1 MSTDFESL
9 LKETGFADEV
19 RKFIKQAKTGEL
31 KTKDLYS
38 DKIFSYK
45 LKVSF
50 GQGNIAQIPW
60 IAFLG
65 EGQEVS
71 DGIYPVFLYY
81 KTSDHL
87 VLSYGISETKSPKKN
102 WSDSILKNK
111 TVFQHMREK
120 GFPLKRY
127 GTSYVAAV
135 YDNASQIVNE
145 PSFDTTL
152 YHDLGRVLQNYQH
165 TLESEGSAN
174 DSPEAT
180 IPEDTPMLNQILFGP
195 PGTGKTYATV
205 STALS
210 ILDKDYYELNQSNR
224 SALKIRFEQ
233 LREDGFI
240 SFVTFHQS
248 FTYEDF
254 VEGLRP
260 SIGASKQLE
269 YHVEPGIFKR
279 ICNDAAA
286 SPSKPYV
293 LIIDEINRGNV
304 SRIFGELITLIET
317 SKRKGED
324 EEIVTKLPYSKEIFS
339 VPNNVYII
347 GTMNTADRSLSGLD
361 IALRRRFIF
370 RETPPK
376 PELLEDI
383 NIEGVNVGNMLS
395 VMNNRIQVLLNA
407 DHCLGHAYF
416 IPLKKNPTLEHL
428 SSIFKDQI
436 IPLLQE
442 YFFED
447 WQKIRWILNDHRK
460 HSDFCFISPA
470 QWDQSLFGTEVNEPL
485 KGNIYKINDTHFSKI
500 EAYLGIIDI
509 KLITPL
515 ETIAEGTSA

>member
-9 LKETGFADEV
+9 LKESGFADEV
-19 RKFIKQAKTGEL
+19 RKFIKQAQTGVL

-38 DKIFSYK
+38 DKICSYK

-81 KTSDHL
+81 KTDDHL
-87 VLSYGISETKSPKKN
+87 VLSYGISETKPPKKN
-102 WSDSILKNK
+102 WQDPVLQNK
-111 TVFQHMREK
+111 TVFQHMQEK

-135 YDNASQIVNE
+135 YDNASQIVNT
-145 PSFDTTL
+145 PHFDSTL
-152 YHDLGRVLQNYQH
+152 YRDLGKVLQDYQL
-165 TLESEGSAN
+165 TLESEGAVS
-174 DSPEAT
+174 DIPVTT
-180 IPEDTPMLNQILFGP
+180 IPEDTKMLNQILFGP

-205 STALS
+205 STALC
-210 ILDKDYYELNQSNR
+210 ILDKHYYESNQSNR
-224 SALKIRFEQ
+224 AALKTRFEK
-233 LREDGFI
+233 LRNDGFI

-260 SIGASKQLE
+260 SIGISKQLE
-269 YHVEPGIFKR
+269 YHVEPGIFKK
-279 ICNDAAA
+279 ICADAAA
-286 SPSKPYV
+286 SPSKPFV

-324 EEIVTKLPYSKEIFS
+324 EELITKLPYSKETFS

-361 IALRRRFIF
+361 IALRRRFVF
-370 RETPPK
+370 RETPPQPK
-376 PELLEDI
+376 LLEDI
-383 NIEGVNVGNMLS
+383 NIEGINIGEMLS
-395 VMNNRIQVLLNA
+395 VINNRIEILLNA

-416 IPLKKNPTLEHL
+416 IPLKKTPTLAHL
-428 SSIFKDQI
+428 CSIFKDQI

-460 HSDFCFISPA
+460 NNELSFISPA
-470 QWDQSLFGTEVNEPL
+470 QWDQSLFGSEVTEPL
-485 KGNIYKINDTHFSKI
+485 KGNIYKINDANFLKI
-500 EAYLGIIDI
+500 ESYLGIIDV
-509 KLITPL
+509 KLIPAL
-515 ETIAEGTSA
+515 KKIANETNT